1 MSSLSRKR
9 NHSLTRV
16 RNTWSHI
23 LNTEPN
29 PQVFF
34 CPVFDAFGPFHRSL
48 GLSELSKTFL
58 HSALLPFD
66 LEKAPGRKPLVAGG
80 DMTRRLHL
88 MS

>member
-1 MSSLSRKR
+1 MGEKYVELRECCSIRFK
-9 NHSLTRV
+9 HGA
-16 RNTWSHI
+16 
-23 LNTEPN
+23 EPAG
-29 PQVFF
+29 FF
-34 CPVFDAFGPFHRSL
+34 CPVFDVFGPFHRSH

-66 LEKAPGRKPLVAGG
+66 LEKAPGRKPLVAGR